1 MLRSVIIN
9 ADDFGLSP
17 AVNCGIIEAYQAG
30 GVTSTSLMVNMPGF
44 GDAVSR
50 AETAPGLGI
59 GLHFN
64 LTYGRPVSSPRK
76 VPSLVG
82 EDGVFHG
89 VDYPGGR
96 DPRDVRTE
104 LAAQWKRFMEAG
116 LRPTHLDSHH
126 LLHQTDPAIYKVMA
140 EKACR
145 ENVPLRRSQTDHR
158 LRGLPSPRMTDAIL
172 LDSYGEHE
180 GKLRL
185 IKHLCSLRPGFTEIA
200 CHPGHVDETLRRIS
214 DWTDIRERELSL
226 FTDPAIPEVL
236 RHLNILPVNY
246 RALPY
251 KSASASRKV
260 PKVKTRQAS
269 RRALPAQNMKKRP
282 GTV

>member
-44 GDAVSR
+44 GDALSR
-50 AETAPGLGI
+50 AEAAPGLGI

-64 LTYGRPVSSPRK
+64 LTYGRPVSSPK
-76 VPSLVG
+76 DVPSLVG
-82 EDGVFHG
+82 ENGGFHG
-89 VDYPGGR
+89 VNYPGGR
-96 DPRDVRTE
+96 DSRDVKTE
-104 LAAQWKRFMEAG
+104 LAAQWRRFTESG

-145 ENVPLRRSQTDHR
+145 ENVPLRRSQIDHR
-158 LRGLPSPRMTDAIL
+158 LPGLPSPRMIDAIL
-172 LDSYGEHE
+172 LDSYGEQD
-180 GKLRL
+180 GKVRL
-185 IKHLCSLRPGFTEIA
+185 IKYLCSLRPGFTEIA

-214 DWTDIRERELSL
+214 NWTDIRERELSVFIDL
-226 FTDPAIPEVL
+226 KIPEIL

-246 RALPY
+246 HALPS
-251 KSASASRKV
+251 KSS
-260 PKVKTRQAS
+260 
-269 RRALPAQNMKKRP
+269 N
-282 GTV
+282 